1 MAAQVAGCDALIT
14 QDEISNAA
22 AARGESAEKWLTPR
36 TVRSMIESRYKSNGY
51 LDYTVTPRPQIDEAA
66 GTVSYNMEID
76 PGPVYHLAV
85 VKFDN
90 VSDDLRKLLMR
101 NWQMFPGD
109 PFDQGYV
116 ANFVM
121 MAQKADPV
129 LMRSLAGVKAT
140 FDVQADPETHQVNC
154 VIRFEKLH

>member
-76 PGPVYHLAV
+76 PGPVYHLAF

-109 PFDQGYV
+109 PFDDSYV
-116 ANFVM
+116 STFM
-121 MAQKADPV
+121 IKAQTSDPV
-129 LMRSLAGVKAT
+129 LARTLAGVKVAY
-140 FDVQADPETHQVNC
+140 DVRADPNTHDVNLI
-154 VIRFEKLH
+154 IRLERR